1 MTALLTPTCWC
12 SGGPLGCTLHGLPR
26 DRALSVLSLYTML
39 MRREFCYA
47 IKEKY
52 PSCLIQFEDFQTDMV
67 RALVPCACTSP
78 SPQPQA
84 KS

>member
-1 MTALLTPTCWC
+1 M
-12 SGGPLGCTLHGLPR
+12 
-26 DRALSVLSLYTML
+26 LSLETVL

-47 IKEKY
+47 VKDKY

-67 RALVPCACTSP
+67 RALVPAHLG

-84 KS
+84 ES

>member
-1 MTALLTPTCWC
+1 M
-12 SGGPLGCTLHGLPR
+12 
-26 DRALSVLSLYTML
+26 YTML

-67 RALVPCACTSP
+67 RALVPAHLRALSLRP
-78 SPQPQA
+78 SLDHSRDTNLLHRPNEH
-84 KS
+84 

>member
-1 MTALLTPTCWC
+1 M
-12 SGGPLGCTLHGLPR
+12 
-26 DRALSVLSLYTML
+26 LSLYTML